1 MRIIGLN
8 VAAILNPML
17 SLSLVSLSLA
27 MTAMTA
33 SAQPAS
39 SQGEGEQPLP
49 VVKLSPTVRSE
60 AIDPY
65 ADLPCKELGT
75 VSPETEAEREALVA
89 ASRSARSN
97 RFASSSASRFSIFWF
112 TYSRVTSEEPLHSS
126 SKCPTAWATT
136 EE

>member
-1 MRIIGLN
+1 MSVFQEQSPRFRHFMRIIGLN

-39 SQGEGEQPLP
+39 SQGDGEQPLP

-65 ADLPCKELGT
+65 ADLPCKALGT
-75 VSPETEAEREALVA
+75 VSPETEAEREALRR
-89 ASRSARSN
+89 RSKACLKAHKAFIPSPGAPGPR
-97 RFASSSASRFSIFWF
+97 
-112 TYSRVTSEEPLHSS
+112 
-126 SKCPTAWATT
+126 
-136 EE
+136 